1 MSLIRRFTCMLLT
14 AFLALGS
21 AHAASYD
28 PDLTWSTLKTE
39 HFNITFHQGEEA
51 LALDLAKT
59 AERVHDIL
67 SQDMLHSPDRATEV
81 VLVDHTDVANGYA
94 QVLPINTIVIF
105 VTAPTESSSLG
116 LYEDWLEAIFTHE
129 YAHILHLDTVG
140 GLPKF
145 LRKILGRIISV
156 NGVSPWWIVEG
167 FATYQETRF
176 TTGGR
181 GRAPAAQMIV
191 RMAVLEDMFP
201 ELGQMDGWISD
212 PPGGNLRYLF
222 GQSFLQY
229 IADHTS
235 EDAWT
240 RWHHSYGSS
249 LPYWLPAKQVL
260 GKTFEQWFKEW
271 KAHLEVQYGKVET
284 ELVAQELTQF
294 KPVSDG
300 EDSCYGAVYSPD
312 GNTLIYSCSDRAEG
326 AAIWSIQHD
335 QETPSILLKDH
346 FAKTIAWRADSK
358 AIAFSSPHMV
368 GFYNLYDDV
377 FFHVLGSESAKS
389 ITAGKRAKDPV
400 FSPDGSDLIMVRN
413 STQNNNLFRMRID
426 QSVEAL
432 TDFSDHTQL
441 STPRFSPNGQ
451 YIVLSKWQGGYRDIW
466 IYDKYGK
473 PYRRLTA
480 DQHIDRDPVFSG
492 DGRTLFFS
500 SDRTGIPNI
509 FAIDLETEAVFQV
522 TNVLGGAFQPSPNPH
537 GGKIVFQNY
546 TTNGYDIVMM
556 DWMKPDWKPA
566 GFLQK
571 PMMHRGDLAPVHS
584 PTTLLTA
591 PTTSND
597 DFPEPSKDWP
607 YYDEV
612 PFGTPPLLERE
623 QWAHLKEPKSAEEPE
638 EETAPITQLGNY
650 AVTPYNPLPSLFP
663 PRFVQPGIYQNA
675 FGFLG
680 VLATGGVDT
689 LRQYGYSA
697 VLTYRTDANYL
708 GGGASVTVNRW
719 KPIVSASGFSY
730 AVPYGDIYVES
741 PSNIGPNV
749 PGIESTG
756 VRYWDRRNR
765 ASLSMGYPLKSN
777 MAFYGRWSGTLRVPL
792 FELPET
798 AYRPFLPTRGFI
810 SQLSAGIRWGK
821 GGSNTYSI
829 SPEGARAVSLNAKL
843 TPSWLGSYTLG
854 NLDEHNDFDQLQLT
868 GEIREYLD
876 IPFFSNHVLALRAAG
891 GVSFG
896 DRYRYGSFR
905 LGGNYGESTFYAL
918 PDEYLSLRGWPIAAA
933 SGDWYFLSSAEY
945 RFPLWRI
952 DRGVGTTPVFFRSL
966 HGAVFAD
973 VGNAFDDPADAGL
986 PLLGV
991 GAELRL
997 TSILLWGLPVQF
1009 RVGYGVGLLP
1019 SGGIQPTSP
1028 QAWYFRAGTSF

>member
-1 MSLIRRFTCMLLT
+1 M
-14 AFLALGS
+14 ALGS
-21 AHAASYD
+21 SHAASYD
-28 PDLTWSTLKTE
+28 PDLNWSTLKTE
-39 HFNITFHQGEEA
+39 HFNITFHTGEER
-51 LALDLAKT
+51 LAQELAST
-59 AERVHDIL
+59 AERVHEIL
-67 SQDMLHSPDRATEV
+67 TQDMLHSPDRATEV

-105 VTAPTESSSLG
+105 VTAPTEVSSLG

-229 IADHTS
+229 IADHSS

-249 LPYWLPAKQVL
+249 LPYWLPAKQVF
-260 GKTFEQWFKEW
+260 GKSFEALYRDW
-271 KAHLEVQYGKVET
+271 KAHLEKEYGQLKT
-284 ELVAQELTQF
+284 DLKAQGLTQF
-294 KPVSDG
+294 KLLSDG
-300 EDSCYGAVYSPD
+300 EDTCYGPVFSPD
-312 GNTLIYSCSDRAEG
+312 SRELVFSCSDRAEG
-326 AAIWSIQHD
+326 SAIWSLRHD
-335 QETPSILLKDH
+335 EEAPKVLLKDH
-346 FAKTIAWRADSK
+346 FAKTIAWRSDSK
-358 AIAFSSPHMV
+358 AIAFSTPHSV
-368 GFYNLYDDV
+368 GFYNLFDDV
-377 FFHVLGSESAKS
+377 FFHVLGTESAKPL
-389 ITAGKRAKDPV
+389 TAGKRAKDPS

-413 STQNNNLFRMRID
+413 GTQNNNLFRMRVD
-426 QSVEAL
+426 QSVEPL
-432 TDFSDHTQL
+432 TDYSDHTQL

-451 YIVLSKWQGGYRDIW
+451 FMVLSKWQGGYRDIW
-466 IYDKYGK
+466 IYDKYGQ

-480 DQHIDRDPVFSG
+480 DHHIDRDPVFSK
-492 DGRTLFFS
+492 DAEFIFFS
-500 SDRTGIPNI
+500 SDRTGIPNL
-509 FAIDLETEAVFQV
+509 FAIRLATQEVFQV
-522 TNVLGGAFQPSPNPH
+522 TNVLGGAFQPSPNPQ
-537 GGKIVFQNY
+537 GETLVFQNY
-546 TTNGYDIVMM
+546 STNGYDIVAM
-556 DWMKPDWKPA
+556 DWVSSEWKAA
-566 GFLQK
+566 GPLHQ
-571 PMMHRGDLAPVHS
+571 PLVYRGDLAPILDSSTVLS
-584 PTTLLTA
+584 APDVPPGVQADPLADRPVWSYLESVKPDATPVLPDPTSQSEK
-591 PTTSND
+591 PD
-597 DFPEPSKDWP
+597 
-607 YYDEV
+607 
-612 PFGTPPLLERE
+612 
-623 QWAHLKEPKSAEEPE
+623 AE
-638 EETAPITQLGNY
+638 PITDLGGHPV
-650 AVTPYNPLPSLFP
+650 APYNPLPSLFP
-663 PRFVQPGIYQNA
+663 PRFVQPGVYQNA
-675 FGFLG
+675 FGFMG
-680 VLATGGVDT
+680 VLSTGGVDT

-697 VLTYRTDANYL
+697 ALTYRTDANYL

-749 PGIESTG
+749 PGIESAG
-756 VRYWDRRNR
+756 ARYWDRRNR
-765 ASLSMGYPLKSN
+765 ASLAMGYPISGNK
-777 MAFYGRWSGTLRVPL
+777 AFFASWSGTHRGPL
-792 FELPET
+792 YALPET

-810 SQLSAGIRWGK
+810 SQLSAGLRWGK
-821 GGSNTYSI
+821 GGANTYSI
-829 SPEGARAVSLNAKL
+829 SPEGARSVSLNAKL

-854 NLDEHNDFDQLQLT
+854 NEDERDAFDQIQLT
-868 GEIREYLD
+868 GEIREYVD
-876 IPFFSNHVLALRAAG
+876 IPVFSNHVLALRAAG

-918 PDEYLSLRGWPIAAA
+918 PDEYQSLRGWPIAAA
-933 SGDWYFLSSAEY
+933 SGDWYYLSSAEY

-952 DRGVGTTPVFFRSL
+952 DRGFGTTPAFLRSL

-973 VGNAFDDPADAGL
+973 LGNAFDDPADAGA

-1009 RVGYGVGLLP
+1009 RLGYGVGVFP
-1019 SGGIQPTSP
+1019 NGGIGPGAP